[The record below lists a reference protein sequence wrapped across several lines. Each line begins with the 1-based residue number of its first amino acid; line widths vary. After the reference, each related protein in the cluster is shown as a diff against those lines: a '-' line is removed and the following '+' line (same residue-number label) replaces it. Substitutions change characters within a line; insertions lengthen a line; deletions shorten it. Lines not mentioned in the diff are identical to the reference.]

1 MPKIWRGR
9 RRFLLIQLGF
19 LGVLQA
25 ALAII
30 MSLSVSAVLSG
41 DRGLIALL
49 LATTLGLGAA
59 QWIQKVVAEDLGQHY
74 VHEVRRELVGAAL
87 VPGNTASL
95 GVTVTRASNDLTAVR
110 NWVALG
116 IVPMV
121 TGLPLIAIVLVA
133 LFIQD
138 LRTGV
143 AVTVPLLMCVSMLPV
158 VARWT
163 LLRARELRKKR
174 GRMAARIAD
183 SVMAG
188 EMLQAVGGVHREL
201 NAVSRDSDRVVIAAV
216 KRSWA
221 TGFTRALMAL
231 AASLSTVSVVI
242 SGHLDASDVAGTMML
257 LGVLAT
263 PVVELGRVVEYR
275 QNYKAAVRILIL
287 LLQRGSEFN
296 QSQKTLPGLQATEG
310 IPGVYVKGISARP
323 GERIHLN
330 GSADATR
337 KWVSSLIEGAD
348 AIVNGQ
354 RLSHLPLK
362 ERRALVGIASVHHH
376 LSRGSVGRLVGL
388 RVPDATAVEIE
399 KALDNAGLKNTH
411 KQRLKNG
418 GQPLSAAQI
427 NRLKIASATL
437 RTPPLLILEGIPP
450 ENLQNYPGVIIST
463 ELATGQDTGQA
474 AGQAAGQANPS
485 ETWRQVNI

>member
-1 MPKIWRGR
+1 M
-9 RRFLLIQLGF
+9 LIALGV

-25 ALAII
+25 LLAI
-30 MSLSVSAVLSG
+30 MVSLSVAAILEGNRALVG
-41 DRGLIALL
+41 LL
-49 LATTLGLGAA
+49 LATTLGLGVA

-143 AVTVPLLMCVSMLPV
+143 AVTVPLLMCVAVLPV

-163 LLRARELRKKR
+163 LKRARELRKKR

-188 EMLQAVGGVHREL
+188 ELLHATGAIDREL
-201 NAVSRDSDRVVIAAV
+201 NAVTRDSDRVVIAAV
-216 KRSWA
+216 RRSWA
-221 TGFTRALMAL
+221 TGFSRALMAM
-231 AASLSTVSVVI
+231 AASLGTVSIVI
-242 SGHLDASDVAGTMML
+242 SGHLEVSEVAGIMML

-263 PVVELGRVVEYR
+263 PVAELGRVVEYR
-275 QNYKAAVRILIL
+275 QNYKAATRILIP
-287 LLQRGSEFN
+287 LLQRGSEFKH
-296 QSQKTLPGLQATEG
+296 SQQKLPGLQATEG
-310 IPGVYVKGISARP
+310 IPGVYVKGISALP
-323 GERIHLN
+323 GERIYLH

-337 KWVSSLIEGAD
+337 KWVTSLSAMEEGTD
-348 AIVNGQ
+348 VIVNGQ
-354 RLSHLPLK
+354 RLSQLPLK
-362 ERRALVGIASVHHH
+362 QRRALIGIASAHHH
-376 LSRGSVGRLVGL
+376 LSRGSVSRLVGL
-388 RVPDATAVEIE
+388 RVPDATVEEIE
-399 KALDNAGLKNTH
+399 QALEQVGLNNTG

-418 GQPLSAAQI
+418 GHPWSTSQI
-427 NRLKIASATL
+427 NKLKIASATL
-437 RTPPLLILEGIPP
+437 RTPPLLVLEGITP
-450 ENLQNYPGVIIST
+450 ENLLNYPGVIIST
-463 ELATGQDTGQA
+463 VQE
-474 AGQAAGQANPS
+474 NPS

>member
-1 MPKIWRGR
+1 M
-9 RRFLLIQLGF
+9 
-19 LGVLQA
+19 LQA
-25 ALAII
+25 LLAI
-30 MSLSVSAVLSG
+30 MVSLSVAAILEGNRALVG
-41 DRGLIALL
+41 LL
-49 LATTLGLGAA
+49 LATTLGLGVA

-143 AVTVPLLMCVSMLPV
+143 AVTVPLLMCVAVLPV

-163 LLRARELRKKR
+163 LKRARELRKKR

-188 EMLQAVGGVHREL
+188 ELLHATGAIDREL
-201 NAVSRDSDRVVIAAV
+201 NAVTRDSDRVVIAAV
-216 KRSWA
+216 RRSWA
-221 TGFTRALMAL
+221 TGFSRALMAM
-231 AASLSTVSVVI
+231 AASLGTVSIVI
-242 SGHLDASDVAGTMML
+242 SGHLEVSEVAGIMML

-263 PVVELGRVVEYR
+263 PVAELGRVVEYR
-275 QNYKAAVRILIL
+275 QNYKAATRILIP
-287 LLQRGSEFN
+287 LLQRGSEFKH
-296 QSQKTLPGLQATEG
+296 SQQKLPGLQATEG
-310 IPGVYVKGISARP
+310 IPGVYVKGISALP
-323 GERIHLN
+323 GERIYLH

-337 KWVSSLIEGAD
+337 KWVTSLSAMEEGTD
-348 AIVNGQ
+348 VIVNGQ
-354 RLSHLPLK
+354 RLSQLPLK
-362 ERRALVGIASVHHH
+362 QRRALIGIASAHHH
-376 LSRGSVGRLVGL
+376 LSRGSVSRLVGL
-388 RVPDATAVEIE
+388 RVPDATVEEIE
-399 KALDNAGLKNTH
+399 QALEQVGLNNTG

-418 GQPLSAAQI
+418 GHPWSTSQI
-427 NRLKIASATL
+427 NKLKIASATL
-437 RTPPLLILEGIPP
+437 RTPPLLVLEGITP
-450 ENLQNYPGVIIST
+450 ENLLNYPGVIIST
-463 ELATGQDTGQA
+463 VQE
-474 AGQAAGQANPS
+474 NPS

>member
-1 MPKIWRGR
+1 MPRLWRAR
-9 RRFLLIQLGF
+9 RRLLLIALGV

-25 ALAII
+25 LLAI
-30 MSLSVSAVLSG
+30 MVSLSVAAILEGNRALVG
-41 DRGLIALL
+41 LL
-49 LATTLGLGAA
+49 LATTLGLGVA

-143 AVTVPLLMCVSMLPV
+143 AVTVPLLMCVAVLPV

-163 LLRARELRKKR
+163 LKRARELRKKR

-188 EMLQAVGGVHREL
+188 ELLHATGAIDREL
-201 NAVSRDSDRVVIAAV
+201 NAVTRDSDRVVIAAV
-216 KRSWA
+216 RRSWA
-221 TGFTRALMAL
+221 TGFSRALMAM
-231 AASLSTVSVVI
+231 AASLGTVSIVI
-242 SGHLDASDVAGTMML
+242 SGHLEVSEVAGIMML

-263 PVVELGRVVEYR
+263 PVAELGRVVEYR
-275 QNYKAAVRILIL
+275 QNYKAATRILIP
-287 LLQRGSEFN
+287 LLQRGSEFKH
-296 QSQKTLPGLQATEG
+296 SQQKLPGLQATEG
-310 IPGVYVKGISARP
+310 IPGVYVKGISALP
-323 GERIHLN
+323 GERIYLH

-337 KWVSSLIEGAD
+337 KWVTSLSAMEEGTD

-354 RLSHLPLK
+354 RLSQLPLK
-362 ERRALVGIASVHHH
+362 QRRALIGIASAHHH
-376 LSRGSVGRLVGL
+376 LSRGSVSRLVGL
-388 RVPDATAVEIE
+388 RVPDATVEEIE
-399 KALDNAGLKNTH
+399 QALEQVGLNNTG

-418 GQPLSAAQI
+418 GHPLSTSQI
-427 NRLKIASATL
+427 NKLKIASATL
-437 RTPPLLILEGIPP
+437 RTPPLLVLEGITP
-450 ENLQNYPGVIIST
+450 ENLLNYPGVIIST
-463 ELATGQDTGQA
+463 VQE
-474 AGQAAGQANPS
+474 NPS

>member
-1 MPKIWRGR
+1 MPSLWRAR
-9 RRFLLIQLGF
+9 RRLLLIALGV

-25 ALAII
+25 LLAI
-30 MSLSVSAVLSG
+30 MVSLSVAAILEGNRALVG
-41 DRGLIALL
+41 LL
-49 LATTLGLGAA
+49 LATTLGLGVA

-143 AVTVPLLMCVSMLPV
+143 AVTVPLLMCVAVLPV

-163 LLRARELRKKR
+163 LKRARELRKKR

-188 EMLQAVGGVHREL
+188 ELLHATGAIDREL
-201 NAVSRDSDRVVIAAV
+201 NAVTRDSDRVVIAAV
-216 KRSWA
+216 RRSWA
-221 TGFTRALMAL
+221 TGFSRALMAM
-231 AASLSTVSVVI
+231 AASLGTVSIVI
-242 SGHLDASDVAGTMML
+242 SGHLEVSEVAGIMML

-263 PVVELGRVVEYR
+263 PVAELGRVVEYR
-275 QNYKAAVRILIL
+275 QNYKAATRILIP
-287 LLQRGSEFN
+287 LLQRGSEFKH
-296 QSQKTLPGLQATEG
+296 SQQKLPGLQATEG
-310 IPGVYVKGISARP
+310 IPGVYVKGISALP
-323 GERIHLN
+323 GERIYLH

-337 KWVSSLIEGAD
+337 KWVTSLSAMEEGTD
-348 AIVNGQ
+348 VIVNGQ
-354 RLSHLPLK
+354 RLSQLPLK
-362 ERRALVGIASVHHH
+362 QRRALIGIASAHHH
-376 LSRGSVGRLVGL
+376 LSRGSVSRLVGL
-388 RVPDATAVEIE
+388 RVPDATVEEIE
-399 KALDNAGLKNTH
+399 QALEQVGLNNTG

-418 GQPLSAAQI
+418 GHPWSTSQI
-427 NRLKIASATL
+427 NKLKIASATL
-437 RTPPLLILEGIPP
+437 RTPPLLVLEGITP
-450 ENLQNYPGVIIST
+450 ENLLNYPGVIIST
-463 ELATGQDTGQA
+463 VQE
-474 AGQAAGQANPS
+474 NPS

>member
-1 MPKIWRGR
+1 MPRLWRAR
-9 RRFLLIQLGF
+9 RRLLLIALGV

-25 ALAII
+25 LLAI
-30 MSLSVSAVLSG
+30 MVSLSVAAILEGNRALVG
-41 DRGLIALL
+41 LL
-49 LATTLGLGAA
+49 LATTLGLGVA

-143 AVTVPLLMCVSMLPV
+143 AVTVPLLMCVAVLPV

-163 LLRARELRKKR
+163 LKRARELRKKR

-188 EMLQAVGGVHREL
+188 ELLHATGAIDREL
-201 NAVSRDSDRVVIAAV
+201 NAVTRDSDRVVIAAV
-216 KRSWA
+216 RRSWA
-221 TGFTRALMAL
+221 TGFSRALMAM
-231 AASLSTVSVVI
+231 AASLGTVSIVI
-242 SGHLDASDVAGTMML
+242 SGHLEVSEVAGIMML

-263 PVVELGRVVEYR
+263 PVAELGRVVEYR
-275 QNYKAAVRILIL
+275 QNYKAATRILIP
-287 LLQRGSEFN
+287 LLQRGSEFKH
-296 QSQKTLPGLQATEG
+296 SQQKLPGLQATEG
-310 IPGVYVKGISARP
+310 IPGVYVKGISALP
-323 GERIHLN
+323 GERIYLH

-337 KWVSSLIEGAD
+337 KWVTSLSAMEEGTD

-354 RLSHLPLK
+354 RLSQLPLK
-362 ERRALVGIASVHHH
+362 QRRALIGIASAHHH
-376 LSRGSVGRLVGL
+376 LSRGSVSRLVGL
-388 RVPDATAVEIE
+388 RVPDATVEEIE
-399 KALDNAGLKNTH
+399 QALEQVGLNNTG

-418 GQPLSAAQI
+418 GHPWSTSQI
-427 NRLKIASATL
+427 NKLKIASATL
-437 RTPPLLILEGIPP
+437 RTPPLLVLEGITS
-450 ENLQNYPGVIIST
+450 ENLLNYPGVIIST
-463 ELATGQDTGQA
+463 VQE
-474 AGQAAGQANPS
+474 NPS

>member
-1 MPKIWRGR
+1 MPRLWRAR
-9 RRFLLIQLGF
+9 RRLLLIALGV

-25 ALAII
+25 LLAI
-30 MSLSVSAVLSG
+30 MVSLSVAAILEGNRALVG
-41 DRGLIALL
+41 LL
-49 LATTLGLGAA
+49 LATTLGLGVA

-143 AVTVPLLMCVSMLPV
+143 AVTVPLLMCVAVLPV

-163 LLRARELRKKR
+163 LKRARELRKKR

-188 EMLQAVGGVHREL
+188 ELLHATGAIDREL
-201 NAVSRDSDRVVIAAV
+201 NAVTRDSDRVVIAAV
-216 KRSWA
+216 RRSWA
-221 TGFTRALMAL
+221 TGFSRALMAM
-231 AASLSTVSVVI
+231 AASLGTVSIVI
-242 SGHLDASDVAGTMML
+242 SGHLEVSEVAGIMML

-263 PVVELGRVVEYR
+263 PVAELGRVVEYR
-275 QNYKAAVRILIL
+275 QNYKAATRILIP
-287 LLQRGSEFN
+287 LLQRGSEFKR
-296 QSQKTLPGLQATEG
+296 SQQKLPGLQATEG
-310 IPGVYVKGISARP
+310 IPGVYVKGISALP
-323 GERIHLN
+323 GERIYLH

-337 KWVSSLIEGAD
+337 KWVTSLSAMEEGTD
-348 AIVNGQ
+348 VIVNGQ
-354 RLSHLPLK
+354 RLSQLPLK
-362 ERRALVGIASVHHH
+362 QRRALIGIASAHHH
-376 LSRGSVGRLVGL
+376 LSRGSVSRLVGL
-388 RVPDATAVEIE
+388 RVPDATVEEIE
-399 KALDNAGLKNTH
+399 QALEQVGLNNTG

-418 GQPLSAAQI
+418 GHPWSTSQI
-427 NRLKIASATL
+427 NKLKIASATL
-437 RTPPLLILEGIPP
+437 RTPPLLVLEGITP
-450 ENLQNYPGVIIST
+450 ENLLNYPGVIIST
-463 ELATGQDTGQA
+463 VQE
-474 AGQAAGQANPS
+474 NPS

>member
-1 MPKIWRGR
+1 MPRLWRAR
-9 RRFLLIQLGF
+9 RRLLLIALGV

-25 ALAII
+25 LLAI
-30 MSLSVSAVLSG
+30 MVSLSVAAILEGNRALVG
-41 DRGLIALL
+41 LL
-49 LATTLGLGAA
+49 LATTLGLGVA

-143 AVTVPLLMCVSMLPV
+143 AVTVPLLMCVAVLPV

-163 LLRARELRKKR
+163 LKRARELRKKR

-188 EMLQAVGGVHREL
+188 ELLHATGAIDREL
-201 NAVSRDSDRVVIAAV
+201 NAVTRDSDRVVIAAV
-216 KRSWA
+216 RRSWA
-221 TGFTRALMAL
+221 TGFSRALMAM
-231 AASLSTVSVVI
+231 AASLGTVSIVI
-242 SGHLDASDVAGTMML
+242 SGHLEVSEVAGIMML

-263 PVVELGRVVEYR
+263 PVAELGRVVEYR
-275 QNYKAAVRILIL
+275 QNYKAATRILIP
-287 LLQRGSEFN
+287 LLQRGSEFKR
-296 QSQKTLPGLQATEG
+296 SQQKLPGLQATEG
-310 IPGVYVKGISARP
+310 IPGVYVKGISALP
-323 GERIHLN
+323 GERIYLH

-337 KWVSSLIEGAD
+337 KWVTSLSAMEEGTD

-354 RLSHLPLK
+354 RVSQLPLK
-362 ERRALVGIASVHHH
+362 QRRALIGIASAHHH
-376 LSRGSVGRLVGL
+376 LSRGSVSRLVGL
-388 RVPDATAVEIE
+388 RVPDATVEEIE
-399 KALDNAGLKNTH
+399 QALEQVGLNNTG

-418 GQPLSAAQI
+418 GHPWSTSQI
-427 NRLKIASATL
+427 NKLKIASATL
-437 RTPPLLILEGIPP
+437 RTPPLLVLEGITP
-450 ENLQNYPGVIIST
+450 ENLLNYPGVIIST
-463 ELATGQDTGQA
+463 VQE
-474 AGQAAGQANPS
+474 NPS

>member
-1 MPKIWRGR
+1 MPRLWRAR
-9 RRFLLIQLGF
+9 RRLLLIALGV

-25 ALAII
+25 LLAI
-30 MSLSVSAVLSG
+30 MVSLSVAAILEGNRALVG
-41 DRGLIALL
+41 LL
-49 LATTLGLGAA
+49 LATTLGLGVA

-143 AVTVPLLMCVSMLPV
+143 AVTVPLLMCVAVLPV

-163 LLRARELRKKR
+163 LKRARELRKKR

-188 EMLQAVGGVHREL
+188 ELLHATGAIDREL
-201 NAVSRDSDRVVIAAV
+201 NAVTRDSDRVVIAAV
-216 KRSWA
+216 RRSWA
-221 TGFTRALMAL
+221 TGFSRALMAM
-231 AASLSTVSVVI
+231 AASLGTVSIVI
-242 SGHLDASDVAGTMML
+242 SGHLEVSEVAGIMML

-263 PVVELGRVVEYR
+263 PVAELGRVVEYR
-275 QNYKAAVRILIL
+275 QNYKAATRILIP
-287 LLQRGSEFN
+287 LLQRGSEFKR
-296 QSQKTLPGLQATEG
+296 SQQKLPGLQATEG
-310 IPGVYVKGISARP
+310 IPGVYVKGISALP
-323 GERIHLN
+323 GERIYLH

-337 KWVSSLIEGAD
+337 KWVTSLSAMEEGTD

-354 RLSHLPLK
+354 RLSQLPLK
-362 ERRALVGIASVHHH
+362 QRRALIGIASAHHH
-376 LSRGSVGRLVGL
+376 LSRGSVSRLVGL
-388 RVPDATAVEIE
+388 RVPDATVEEIE
-399 KALDNAGLKNTH
+399 QALEQVGLNNTG

-418 GQPLSAAQI
+418 GHPWSTSQI
-427 NRLKIASATL
+427 NKLKIASATL
-437 RTPPLLILEGIPP
+437 RTPPLLVLEGITS
-450 ENLQNYPGVIIST
+450 ENLLNYPGVIIST
-463 ELATGQDTGQA
+463 VQE
-474 AGQAAGQANPS
+474 NPS

>member
-1 MPKIWRGR
+1 MPRLWRAR
-9 RRFLLIQLGF
+9 RRLLLIALGV

-25 ALAII
+25 LLAI
-30 MSLSVSAVLSG
+30 MVSLSVAAILEGNRALVG
-41 DRGLIALL
+41 LL
-49 LATTLGLGAA
+49 LATTLGLGVA

-143 AVTVPLLMCVSMLPV
+143 AVTVPLLMCVAVLPV

-163 LLRARELRKKR
+163 LKRARELRKKR

-188 EMLQAVGGVHREL
+188 ELLHATGAIDREL
-201 NAVSRDSDRVVIAAV
+201 NAVTRDSDRVVIAAV
-216 KRSWA
+216 RRSWA
-221 TGFTRALMAL
+221 TGFSRALMAM
-231 AASLSTVSVVI
+231 AASLGTVSIVI
-242 SGHLDASDVAGTMML
+242 SGHLEVSEVAGIMML

-263 PVVELGRVVEYR
+263 PVAELGRVVEYR
-275 QNYKAAVRILIL
+275 QNYKAATRILIP
-287 LLQRGSEFN
+287 LLQRGSEFKH
-296 QSQKTLPGLQATEG
+296 SQQKLPGLQATEG
-310 IPGVYVKGISARP
+310 IPGVYVKGISALP
-323 GERIHLN
+323 GERIYLH

-337 KWVSSLIEGAD
+337 KWVTSLSAMEEGTD

-354 RLSHLPLK
+354 RLSQLPLK
-362 ERRALVGIASVHHH
+362 QRRALIGIASAHHH
-376 LSRGSVGRLVGL
+376 LSRGSVSRLVGL
-388 RVPDATAVEIE
+388 RVPDATVEEIE
-399 KALDNAGLKNTH
+399 QALEQVGLNNTG

-418 GQPLSAAQI
+418 GHPWSTSQI
-427 NRLKIASATL
+427 NKLKIASATL
-437 RTPPLLILEGIPP
+437 RTPPLLVLEGITP
-450 ENLQNYPGVIIST
+450 ENLLNYPGVIIST
-463 ELATGQDTGQA
+463 VQE
-474 AGQAAGQANPS
+474 NPS

>member
-1 MPKIWRGR
+1 MPRLWRAR
-9 RRFLLIQLGF
+9 RRLLLIALGV

-25 ALAII
+25 LLAI
-30 MSLSVSAVLSG
+30 MVSLSVAAILEGNRALVG
-41 DRGLIALL
+41 LL
-49 LATTLGLGAA
+49 LANTLGLGVA

-143 AVTVPLLMCVSMLPV
+143 AVTVPLLMCVAVLPV

-163 LLRARELRKKR
+163 LKRARELRKKR

-188 EMLQAVGGVHREL
+188 ELLHATGAIDREL
-201 NAVSRDSDRVVIAAV
+201 NAVTRDSDRVVIAAV
-216 KRSWA
+216 RRSWA
-221 TGFTRALMAL
+221 TGFSRALMAM
-231 AASLSTVSVVI
+231 AASLGTVSIVI
-242 SGHLDASDVAGTMML
+242 SGHLEVSEVAGIMML

-263 PVVELGRVVEYR
+263 PVAELGRVVEYR
-275 QNYKAAVRILIL
+275 QNYKAATRILIP
-287 LLQRGSEFN
+287 LLQRGSEFKH
-296 QSQKTLPGLQATEG
+296 SQQKLPGLQATEG
-310 IPGVYVKGISARP
+310 IPGVYVKGISALP
-323 GERIHLN
+323 GERIYLH

-337 KWVSSLIEGAD
+337 KWVTSLSAMEEGTD

-354 RLSHLPLK
+354 RLSQLPLK
-362 ERRALVGIASVHHH
+362 QRRALIGIASAHHH
-376 LSRGSVGRLVGL
+376 LSRGSVSRLVGL
-388 RVPDATAVEIE
+388 RVPDATVEEIE
-399 KALDNAGLKNTH
+399 QALEQVGLNNTG

-418 GQPLSAAQI
+418 GHPWSTSQI
-427 NRLKIASATL
+427 NKLKIASATL
-437 RTPPLLILEGIPP
+437 RTPPLLVLEGITP
-450 ENLQNYPGVIIST
+450 ENLLNYPGVIIST
-463 ELATGQDTGQA
+463 VQE
-474 AGQAAGQANPS
+474 NPS

>member
-1 MPKIWRGR
+1 MPRLWRAR
-9 RRFLLIQLGF
+9 RRLLLIALGV

-25 ALAII
+25 LLAI
-30 MSLSVSAVLSG
+30 MVSLSVAAILEGNRALVG
-41 DRGLIALL
+41 LL
-49 LATTLGLGAA
+49 LATTLGLGVA

-138 LRTGV
+138 LRTGIAV
-143 AVTVPLLMCVSMLPV
+143 AVPLLMCVAVLPV

-163 LLRARELRKKR
+163 LKRARELRKKR

-188 EMLQAVGGVHREL
+188 ELLHATGAIDREL
-201 NAVSRDSDRVVIAAV
+201 NAVTRDSDRVVIAAV
-216 KRSWA
+216 RRSWA
-221 TGFTRALMAL
+221 TGFSRALMAM
-231 AASLSTVSVVI
+231 AASLGTVSIVI
-242 SGHLDASDVAGTMML
+242 SGHLEVSEVAGIMML

-263 PVVELGRVVEYR
+263 PVAELGRVVEYR
-275 QNYKAAVRILIL
+275 QNYKAATRILIP
-287 LLQRGSEFN
+287 LLQRGSEFKH
-296 QSQKTLPGLQATEG
+296 SQQKLPGLQATEG
-310 IPGVYVKGISARP
+310 IPGVYVKGISALP
-323 GERIHLN
+323 GERIYLH

-337 KWVSSLIEGAD
+337 KWVTSLSAMEEGTD

-354 RLSHLPLK
+354 RLSQLPLK
-362 ERRALVGIASVHHH
+362 QRRALIGIASAHHH
-376 LSRGSVGRLVGL
+376 LSRGSVSRLIGL
-388 RVPDATAVEIE
+388 RVPDATVEEIE
-399 KALDNAGLKNTH
+399 QALEQVGLNNTG

-418 GQPLSAAQI
+418 GHPWSTSQI
-427 NRLKIASATL
+427 NKLKIASATL
-437 RTPPLLILEGIPP
+437 RTPPLLVLEGITP
-450 ENLQNYPGVIIST
+450 ENLLNYPGVIIST
-463 ELATGQDTGQA
+463 VQE
-474 AGQAAGQANPS
+474 NPS

>member
-1 MPKIWRGR
+1 MPRLWRAR
-9 RRFLLIQLGF
+9 RRLLLIALGV

-25 ALAII
+25 LLAII

-163 LLRARELRKKR
+163 LKRARELRKKR

-188 EMLQAVGGVHREL
+188 ELLHATGAIDREL
-201 NAVSRDSDRVVIAAV
+201 NAVTRDSDRVVIAAV
-216 KRSWA
+216 RRSWA
-221 TGFTRALMAL
+221 TGFSRALMAM
-231 AASLSTVSVVI
+231 AASLGTVSIVI
-242 SGHLDASDVAGTMML
+242 SGHLEVSEVAGIMML

-263 PVVELGRVVEYR
+263 PVAELGRVVEYR
-275 QNYKAAVRILIL
+275 QNYKAATRILIP
-287 LLQRGSEFN
+287 LLQRGSEFKR
-296 QSQKTLPGLQATEG
+296 SQQKLPGLQATEG
-310 IPGVYVKGISARP
+310 IPGVYVKGISALP
-323 GERIHLN
+323 GERIYLH

-337 KWVSSLIEGAD
+337 KWVTSLSAMEEGTD

-354 RLSHLPLK
+354 RLSQLPLK
-362 ERRALVGIASVHHH
+362 QRRALIGIASAHHH
-376 LSRGSVGRLVGL
+376 LSRGSVSRLVGL
-388 RVPDATAVEIE
+388 RVPDATVEEIE
-399 KALDNAGLKNTH
+399 QALEQVGLNNTG

-418 GQPLSAAQI
+418 GHPWSTSQI
-427 NRLKIASATL
+427 NKLKIASATL
-437 RTPPLLILEGIPP
+437 RTPPLLVLEGITP
-450 ENLQNYPGVIIST
+450 ENLLNYPGVIIST
-463 ELATGQDTGQA
+463 VQE
-474 AGQAAGQANPS
+474 NPS

>member
-1 MPKIWRGR
+1 M
-9 RRFLLIQLGF
+9 
-19 LGVLQA
+19 LQA
-25 ALAII
+25 LLAI
-30 MSLSVSAVLSG
+30 MVSLSVAAILEGNRALVG
-41 DRGLIALL
+41 LL
-49 LATTLGLGAA
+49 LATTLGLGVA
-59 QWIQKVVAEDLGQHY
+59 QWIQKVVAKDLGQHY

-138 LRTGV
+138 LRTGIAV
-143 AVTVPLLMCVSMLPV
+143 AVPLLMCVAVLPV

-163 LLRARELRKKR
+163 LKRARELRKKR

-188 EMLQAVGGVHREL
+188 ELLHATGAIDREL
-201 NAVSRDSDRVVIAAV
+201 NAVTRDSDRVVIAAV
-216 KRSWA
+216 RRSWA
-221 TGFTRALMAL
+221 TGFSRALMAM
-231 AASLSTVSVVI
+231 AASLGTVSIVI
-242 SGHLDASDVAGTMML
+242 SGHLEVSEVAGIMML

-263 PVVELGRVVEYR
+263 PVAELGRVVEYR
-275 QNYKAAVRILIL
+275 QNYKAATRILIP
-287 LLQRGSEFN
+287 LLQRGSEFKH
-296 QSQKTLPGLQATEG
+296 SQQKLPGLQATEG
-310 IPGVYVKGISARP
+310 IPGVYVKGISALP
-323 GERIHLN
+323 GERIYLH

-337 KWVSSLIEGAD
+337 KWVTSLSAMEEGTD

-354 RLSHLPLK
+354 RLSQLPLK
-362 ERRALVGIASVHHH
+362 QRRALIGIASAHHH
-376 LSRGSVGRLVGL
+376 LSRGSVSRLVGL
-388 RVPDATAVEIE
+388 RVPDATVEEIE
-399 KALDNAGLKNTH
+399 QALEQVGLNNTG

-418 GQPLSAAQI
+418 GHPWSTSQI
-427 NRLKIASATL
+427 NKLKIASATL
-437 RTPPLLILEGIPP
+437 RTPPLLVLEGITP
-450 ENLQNYPGVIIST
+450 ENLLNYPGVIIST
-463 ELATGQDTGQA
+463 VQE
-474 AGQAAGQANPS
+474 NPS

>member
-1 MPKIWRGR
+1 MPRLWRAR
-9 RRFLLIQLGF
+9 RRLLLIALGV

-25 ALAII
+25 LLAI
-30 MSLSVSAVLSG
+30 MVSLSVAAILEGNRALVG
-41 DRGLIALL
+41 LL
-49 LATTLGLGAA
+49 LATTLGLGVA

-143 AVTVPLLMCVSMLPV
+143 AVTVPLLMCVAVLPV

-163 LLRARELRKKR
+163 LKRARELRKKR

-188 EMLQAVGGVHREL
+188 ELLHATGAIDREL
-201 NAVSRDSDRVVIAAV
+201 NAVTRDSDRVVIAAV
-216 KRSWA
+216 RRSWA
-221 TGFTRALMAL
+221 TGFSRALMAM
-231 AASLSTVSVVI
+231 AASLGTVSIVI
-242 SGHLDASDVAGTMML
+242 SGHLEVSEVAGIMML

-263 PVVELGRVVEYR
+263 PVAELGRVVEYR
-275 QNYKAAVRILIL
+275 QNYKAATRILIP
-287 LLQRGSEFN
+287 LLQRGSEFKH
-296 QSQKTLPGLQATEG
+296 SQQKLPGLQATEG
-310 IPGVYVKGISARP
+310 IPGVYVKGISALP
-323 GERIHLN
+323 GERIYLH

-337 KWVSSLIEGAD
+337 KWVTSLSAMEEGTD
-348 AIVNGQ
+348 VIVNGQ
-354 RLSHLPLK
+354 RLSQLPLK
-362 ERRALVGIASVHHH
+362 QRRALIGIASAHHH
-376 LSRGSVGRLVGL
+376 LSRGSVSRLVGL
-388 RVPDATAVEIE
+388 RVPDATVEEIE
-399 KALDNAGLKNTH
+399 QALEQVGLNNTG

-418 GQPLSAAQI
+418 GHPWSTSQI
-427 NRLKIASATL
+427 NKLKIASATL
-437 RTPPLLILEGIPP
+437 RTPPLLVLEGITP
-450 ENLQNYPGVIIST
+450 ENLLNYPGVIIST
-463 ELATGQDTGQA
+463 VQE
-474 AGQAAGQANPS
+474 NPS

>member
-1 MPKIWRGR
+1 M
-9 RRFLLIQLGF
+9 
-19 LGVLQA
+19 LQA
-25 ALAII
+25 LLAI
-30 MSLSVSAVLSG
+30 MVSLSVAAILEGNRALVG
-41 DRGLIALL
+41 LL
-49 LATTLGLGAA
+49 LATTLGLGVA

-138 LRTGV
+138 LRTGIAV
-143 AVTVPLLMCVSMLPV
+143 AVPLLMCVAVLPV

-163 LLRARELRKKR
+163 LKRARELRKKR

-188 EMLQAVGGVHREL
+188 ELLHATGAIDREL
-201 NAVSRDSDRVVIAAV
+201 NAVTRDSDRVVIAAV
-216 KRSWA
+216 RRSWA
-221 TGFTRALMAL
+221 TGFSRALMAM
-231 AASLSTVSVVI
+231 AASLGTVSIVI
-242 SGHLDASDVAGTMML
+242 SGHLEVSEVAGIMML

-263 PVVELGRVVEYR
+263 PVAELGRVVEYR
-275 QNYKAAVRILIL
+275 QNYKAATRILIP
-287 LLQRGSEFN
+287 LLQRGSEFKH
-296 QSQKTLPGLQATEG
+296 SQQKLPGLQATEG
-310 IPGVYVKGISARP
+310 IPGVYVKGISALP
-323 GERIHLN
+323 GERIYLH

-337 KWVSSLIEGAD
+337 KWVTSLSAMEEGTD

-354 RLSHLPLK
+354 RLSQLPLK
-362 ERRALVGIASVHHH
+362 QRRALIGIASAHHH
-376 LSRGSVGRLVGL
+376 LSRGSVSRLVGL
-388 RVPDATAVEIE
+388 RVPDATVEEIE
-399 KALDNAGLKNTH
+399 QALEQVGLNNTG

-418 GQPLSAAQI
+418 GHPWSTSQI
-427 NRLKIASATL
+427 NKLKIASATL
-437 RTPPLLILEGIPP
+437 RTPPLLVLEGITP
-450 ENLQNYPGVIIST
+450 ENLLNYPGVIIST
-463 ELATGQDTGQA
+463 VQE
-474 AGQAAGQANPS
+474 NPS

>member
-1 MPKIWRGR
+1 MPRLWRAR
-9 RRFLLIQLGF
+9 RRLLLIALGV

-25 ALAII
+25 LLAI
-30 MSLSVSAVLSG
+30 MVSLSVAAILEGNRALVG
-41 DRGLIALL
+41 LL
-49 LATTLGLGAA
+49 LATTLGLGVA

-116 IVPMV
+116 IVSMV

-143 AVTVPLLMCVSMLPV
+143 AVTVPLLMCVAVLPV

-163 LLRARELRKKR
+163 LKRARELRKKR

-188 EMLQAVGGVHREL
+188 ELLHATGAIDREL
-201 NAVSRDSDRVVIAAV
+201 NAVTRDSDRVVIAAV
-216 KRSWA
+216 RRSWA
-221 TGFTRALMAL
+221 TGFSRALMAM
-231 AASLSTVSVVI
+231 AASLGTVSIVI
-242 SGHLDASDVAGTMML
+242 SGHLEVSEVAGIMML

-263 PVVELGRVVEYR
+263 PVAELGRVVEYR
-275 QNYKAAVRILIL
+275 QNYKAATRILIP
-287 LLQRGSEFN
+287 LLQRGSEFKR
-296 QSQKTLPGLQATEG
+296 SQQKLPGLQATEG
-310 IPGVYVKGISARP
+310 IPGVYVKGISALP
-323 GERIHLN
+323 GERIYLH

-337 KWVSSLIEGAD
+337 KWVTSLSAMEEGTD

-354 RLSHLPLK
+354 RLSQLPLK
-362 ERRALVGIASVHHH
+362 QRRALIGIASAHHH
-376 LSRGSVGRLVGL
+376 LSRGSVSRLVGL
-388 RVPDATAVEIE
+388 RVPDATVEEIE
-399 KALDNAGLKNTH
+399 QALEQVGLNNTG

-418 GQPLSAAQI
+418 GHPWSTSQI
-427 NRLKIASATL
+427 NKLKIASATL
-437 RTPPLLILEGIPP
+437 RTPPLLVLEGITP
-450 ENLQNYPGVIIST
+450 ENLLNYPGVIIST
-463 ELATGQDTGQA
+463 VQE
-474 AGQAAGQANPS
+474 NPS

>member
-1 MPKIWRGR
+1 MPRLWRAR
-9 RRFLLIQLGF
+9 RRLLLIALGV

-25 ALAII
+25 LLAI
-30 MSLSVSAVLSG
+30 MVSLSVAAILEGNRALVG
-41 DRGLIALL
+41 LL
-49 LATTLGLGAA
+49 LATTLGLGVA

-110 NWVALG
+110 NWVVLG

-143 AVTVPLLMCVSMLPV
+143 AVTVPLLMCVAVLPV

-163 LLRARELRKKR
+163 LKRARELRKKR

-188 EMLQAVGGVHREL
+188 ELLHATGAIDREL
-201 NAVSRDSDRVVIAAV
+201 NAVTRDSDRVVIAAV
-216 KRSWA
+216 RRSWA
-221 TGFTRALMAL
+221 TGFSRALMAM
-231 AASLSTVSVVI
+231 AASLGTVSIVI
-242 SGHLDASDVAGTMML
+242 SGHLEVSEVAGIMML

-263 PVVELGRVVEYR
+263 PVAELGRVVEYR
-275 QNYKAAVRILIL
+275 QNYKAATRILIP
-287 LLQRGSEFN
+287 LLQRGSEFKR
-296 QSQKTLPGLQATEG
+296 SQQKLPGLQATEG
-310 IPGVYVKGISARP
+310 IPGVYVKGISALP
-323 GERIHLN
+323 GERIYLH

-337 KWVSSLIEGAD
+337 KWVTSLSAMEEGTD

-354 RLSHLPLK
+354 RVSQLPLK
-362 ERRALVGIASVHHH
+362 QRRALIGIASAHHH
-376 LSRGSVGRLVGL
+376 LSRGSVSRLVGL
-388 RVPDATAVEIE
+388 RVPDATVEEIE
-399 KALDNAGLKNTH
+399 QALEQVGLNNTG

-418 GQPLSAAQI
+418 GHPWSTSQI
-427 NRLKIASATL
+427 NKLKIASATL
-437 RTPPLLILEGIPP
+437 RTPPLLVLEGITP
-450 ENLQNYPGVIIST
+450 ENLLNYPGVIIST
-463 ELATGQDTGQA
+463 VQE
-474 AGQAAGQANPS
+474 NPS

>member
-1 MPKIWRGR
+1 MPRLWRAR
-9 RRFLLIQLGF
+9 RRLLLIALGV

-25 ALAII
+25 LLAI
-30 MSLSVSAVLSG
+30 MVSLSVAAILEGNRALVG
-41 DRGLIALL
+41 LL
-49 LATTLGLGAA
+49 LATTLGLGVA

-143 AVTVPLLMCVSMLPV
+143 AVTVPLLMCVAVLPV

-163 LLRARELRKKR
+163 LKRARELRKKR

-188 EMLQAVGGVHREL
+188 ELLHATGAIDREL
-201 NAVSRDSDRVVIAAV
+201 NAVTRDSARVVIAAV
-216 KRSWA
+216 RRSWA
-221 TGFTRALMAL
+221 TGFSRALMAM
-231 AASLSTVSVVI
+231 AASLGTVSIVI
-242 SGHLDASDVAGTMML
+242 SGHLEVSEVAGIMML

-263 PVVELGRVVEYR
+263 PVAELGRVVEYR
-275 QNYKAAVRILIL
+275 QNYKAATRILIP
-287 LLQRGSEFN
+287 LLQRGSEFKH
-296 QSQKTLPGLQATEG
+296 SQQKLPGLQATEG
-310 IPGVYVKGISARP
+310 IPGVYVKGISALP
-323 GERIHLN
+323 GERIYLH

-337 KWVSSLIEGAD
+337 KWVTSLSAMEEGTD

-354 RLSHLPLK
+354 RLSQLPLK
-362 ERRALVGIASVHHH
+362 QRRALIGIASAHHH
-376 LSRGSVGRLVGL
+376 LSRGSVSRLVGL
-388 RVPDATAVEIE
+388 RVPDATVEEIE
-399 KALDNAGLKNTH
+399 QALEQVGLNNTG

-418 GQPLSAAQI
+418 GHPWSTSQI
-427 NRLKIASATL
+427 NKLKIASATL
-437 RTPPLLILEGIPP
+437 RTPPLLVLEGITP
-450 ENLQNYPGVIIST
+450 ENLLNYPGVIIST
-463 ELATGQDTGQA
+463 VQE
-474 AGQAAGQANPS
+474 NPS

>member
-1 MPKIWRGR
+1 MPRLWRAR
-9 RRFLLIQLGF
+9 RRLLLIALGV

-25 ALAII
+25 LLAI
-30 MSLSVSAVLSG
+30 MVSLSVAAILEGNRALVG
-41 DRGLIALL
+41 LL
-49 LATTLGLGAA
+49 LATTLGLGVA

-143 AVTVPLLMCVSMLPV
+143 AVTVPLLMCVAVLPV

-163 LLRARELRKKR
+163 LKRARELRKKR

-188 EMLQAVGGVHREL
+188 ELLHATGAIDREL
-201 NAVSRDSDRVVIAAV
+201 NAVTRDSDRVVIAAV
-216 KRSWA
+216 RRSWA
-221 TGFTRALMAL
+221 TGFSRALMAM
-231 AASLSTVSVVI
+231 AASLGTVSIVI
-242 SGHLDASDVAGTMML
+242 SGHLEVSEVAGIMML

-263 PVVELGRVVEYR
+263 PVAELGRVVEYR
-275 QNYKAAVRILIL
+275 QNYKAATRILIP
-287 LLQRGSEFN
+287 LLQRGSEFKH
-296 QSQKTLPGLQATEG
+296 SQQKLPGLQATEG
-310 IPGVYVKGISARP
+310 IPGVYVKGISALP
-323 GERIHLN
+323 GERIYLH

-337 KWVSSLIEGAD
+337 KWVTSLSAMEEGTD

-354 RLSHLPLK
+354 RLSQLPLK
-362 ERRALVGIASVHHH
+362 QRRALIGIASAHHH
-376 LSRGSVGRLVGL
+376 LSRGSVSRLVGL
-388 RVPDATAVEIE
+388 RVPDATVEEIE
-399 KALDNAGLKNTH
+399 QALEQVGLNNTG

-418 GQPLSAAQI
+418 GHPWSTSQI
-427 NRLKIASATL
+427 NKLRIASATL
-437 RTPPLLILEGIPP
+437 RTPPLLVLEGITP
-450 ENLQNYPGVIIST
+450 ENLLNYPGVIIST
-463 ELATGQDTGQA
+463 VQE
-474 AGQAAGQANPS
+474 NPS

>member
-1 MPKIWRGR
+1 MPRLWRAR
-9 RRFLLIQLGF
+9 RRLLLIALGV

-25 ALAII
+25 LLAI
-30 MSLSVSAVLSG
+30 MVSLSVAAILEGNRALVG
-41 DRGLIALL
+41 LL
-49 LATTLGLGAA
+49 LATTLGLGVA

-138 LRTGV
+138 LRTGIAV
-143 AVTVPLLMCVSMLPV
+143 AVPLLMCVAVLPV

-163 LLRARELRKKR
+163 LKRARELRKKR

-188 EMLQAVGGVHREL
+188 ELLHATGAIDREL
-201 NAVSRDSDRVVIAAV
+201 NAVTRDSDRVVIAAV
-216 KRSWA
+216 RRSWA
-221 TGFTRALMAL
+221 TGFSRALMAM
-231 AASLSTVSVVI
+231 AASLGTVSIVI
-242 SGHLDASDVAGTMML
+242 SGHLEVSEVAGIMML

-263 PVVELGRVVEYR
+263 PVAELGRVVEYR
-275 QNYKAAVRILIL
+275 QNYKAATRILIP
-287 LLQRGSEFN
+287 LLQRGSEFKH
-296 QSQKTLPGLQATEG
+296 SQQKLPGLQATEG
-310 IPGVYVKGISARP
+310 IPGVYVKGISALP
-323 GERIHLN
+323 GERIYLH

-337 KWVSSLIEGAD
+337 KWVTSLSAMEEGTD

-354 RLSHLPLK
+354 RLSQLPLK
-362 ERRALVGIASVHHH
+362 QRRALIGIASAHHH
-376 LSRGSVGRLVGL
+376 LSRGSVSRLVGL
-388 RVPDATAVEIE
+388 RVPDATVEEIE
-399 KALDNAGLKNTH
+399 QALEQVGLNNTG

-418 GQPLSAAQI
+418 GHPWSTSQI
-427 NRLKIASATL
+427 NKLKIASATL
-437 RTPPLLILEGIPP
+437 RTPPLLVLEGITP
-450 ENLQNYPGVIIST
+450 ENLLNYPGVIIST
-463 ELATGQDTGQA
+463 VQE
-474 AGQAAGQANPS
+474 NPS

>member
-1 MPKIWRGR
+1 MPRLWRAR
-9 RRFLLIQLGF
+9 RRLLLIALGV

-25 ALAII
+25 LLAI
-30 MSLSVSAVLSG
+30 MVSLSVAAILEGNRALVG
-41 DRGLIALL
+41 LL
-49 LATTLGLGAA
+49 LATTLGLGVA

-163 LLRARELRKKR
+163 LKRARELRKKR

-188 EMLQAVGGVHREL
+188 ELLHATGAIDREL
-201 NAVSRDSDRVVIAAV
+201 NAVTRDSDRVVIAAV
-216 KRSWA
+216 RRSWA
-221 TGFTRALMAL
+221 TGFSRALMAM
-231 AASLSTVSVVI
+231 AASLGTVSIVI
-242 SGHLDASDVAGTMML
+242 SGHLEVSEVAGIMML

-263 PVVELGRVVEYR
+263 PVAELGRVVEYR
-275 QNYKAAVRILIL
+275 QNYKAATRILIP
-287 LLQRGSEFN
+287 LLQRGSEFKH
-296 QSQKTLPGLQATEG
+296 SQQKLPGLQATEG
-310 IPGVYVKGISARP
+310 IPGVYVKGISALP
-323 GERIHLN
+323 GERIYLH

-337 KWVSSLIEGAD
+337 KWVSSLIDGAD

-362 ERRALVGIASVHHH
+362 ERRVLVGIASAHHH

-437 RTPPLLILEGIPP
+437 RAPPLLILEGITP
-450 ENLQNYPGVIIST
+450 ENLLNYPGVIIST
-463 ELATGQDTGQA
+463 VQES
-474 AGQAAGQANPS
+474 PS

>member
-1 MPKIWRGR
+1 MPRLWRAR
-9 RRFLLIQLGF
+9 RRLLLIALGV

-25 ALAII
+25 LLAI
-30 MSLSVSAVLSG
+30 MVSLSVAAILEGNRALVG
-41 DRGLIALL
+41 LL
-49 LATTLGLGAA
+49 LATTLGLGVA
-59 QWIQKVVAEDLGQHY
+59 QWIQKVVAKDLGQHY

-138 LRTGV
+138 LRTGIAV
-143 AVTVPLLMCVSMLPV
+143 AVPLLMCVAVLPV

-163 LLRARELRKKR
+163 LKRARELRKKR

-188 EMLQAVGGVHREL
+188 ELLHATGAIDREL
-201 NAVSRDSDRVVIAAV
+201 NAVTRDSDRVVIAAV
-216 KRSWA
+216 RRSWA
-221 TGFTRALMAL
+221 TGFSRALMAM
-231 AASLSTVSVVI
+231 AASLGTVSIVI
-242 SGHLDASDVAGTMML
+242 SGHLEVSEVAGIMML

-263 PVVELGRVVEYR
+263 PVAELGRVVEYR
-275 QNYKAAVRILIL
+275 QNYKAATRILIP
-287 LLQRGSEFN
+287 LLQRGSEFKH
-296 QSQKTLPGLQATEG
+296 SQQKLPGLQATEG
-310 IPGVYVKGISARP
+310 IPGVYVKGISALP
-323 GERIHLN
+323 GERIYLH

-337 KWVSSLIEGAD
+337 KWVTSLSAMEEGTD

-354 RLSHLPLK
+354 RLSQLPLK
-362 ERRALVGIASVHHH
+362 QRRALIGIASAHHH
-376 LSRGSVGRLVGL
+376 LSRGSVSRLVGL
-388 RVPDATAVEIE
+388 RVPDATVEEIE
-399 KALDNAGLKNTH
+399 QALEQVGLNNTG

-418 GQPLSAAQI
+418 GHPWSTSQI
-427 NRLKIASATL
+427 NKLKIASATL
-437 RTPPLLILEGIPP
+437 RTPPLLVLEGITP
-450 ENLQNYPGVIIST
+450 ENLLNYPGVIIST
-463 ELATGQDTGQA
+463 VQE
-474 AGQAAGQANPS
+474 NPS

>member
-1 MPKIWRGR
+1 M
-9 RRFLLIQLGF
+9 
-19 LGVLQA
+19 LQA
-25 ALAII
+25 LLAI
-30 MSLSVSAVLSG
+30 MVSLSVAAILEGNRALVG
-41 DRGLIALL
+41 LL
-49 LATTLGLGAA
+49 LATTLGLGVA

-138 LRTGV
+138 LRTGIAV
-143 AVTVPLLMCVSMLPV
+143 AVPLLMCVAVLPV

-163 LLRARELRKKR
+163 LKRARELRKKR

-188 EMLQAVGGVHREL
+188 ELLHATGAIDREL
-201 NAVSRDSDRVVIAAV
+201 NAVTRDSDRVVIAAV
-216 KRSWA
+216 RRSWA
-221 TGFTRALMAL
+221 TGFSRALMAM
-231 AASLSTVSVVI
+231 AASLGTVSIVI
-242 SGHLDASDVAGTMML
+242 SGHLEVSEVAGIMML

-263 PVVELGRVVEYR
+263 PVAELGRVVEYR
-275 QNYKAAVRILIL
+275 QNYKAATRILIP
-287 LLQRGSEFN
+287 LLQRGSEFKH
-296 QSQKTLPGLQATEG
+296 SQQKLPGLQATEG
-310 IPGVYVKGISARP
+310 IPGVYVKGISALP
-323 GERIHLN
+323 GERIYLH

-337 KWVSSLIEGAD
+337 KWVTSLSAMEEGTD

-354 RLSHLPLK
+354 RLSQLPLK
-362 ERRALVGIASVHHH
+362 QRRALIGIASAHHH
-376 LSRGSVGRLVGL
+376 LSRGSVSRLIGL
-388 RVPDATAVEIE
+388 RVPDATVEEIE
-399 KALDNAGLKNTH
+399 QALEQVGLNNTG

-418 GQPLSAAQI
+418 GHPWSTSQI
-427 NRLKIASATL
+427 NKLKIASATL
-437 RTPPLLILEGIPP
+437 RTPPLLVLEGITP
-450 ENLQNYPGVIIST
+450 ENLLNYPGVIIST
-463 ELATGQDTGQA
+463 VQE
-474 AGQAAGQANPS
+474 NPS

>member
-1 MPKIWRGR
+1 M
-9 RRFLLIQLGF
+9 LIALGV

-25 ALAII
+25 LLAI
-30 MSLSVSAVLSG
+30 MVSLSVAAILEGNRALVG
-41 DRGLIALL
+41 LL
-49 LATTLGLGAA
+49 LATTLGLGVA

-138 LRTGV
+138 LRTGIAV
-143 AVTVPLLMCVSMLPV
+143 AVPLLMCVAVLPV

-163 LLRARELRKKR
+163 LKRARELRKKR

-188 EMLQAVGGVHREL
+188 ELLHATGAIDREL
-201 NAVSRDSDRVVIAAV
+201 NAVTRDSDRVVIAAV
-216 KRSWA
+216 RRSWA
-221 TGFTRALMAL
+221 TGFSRALMAM
-231 AASLSTVSVVI
+231 AASLGTVSIVI
-242 SGHLDASDVAGTMML
+242 SGHLEVSEVAGIMML

-263 PVVELGRVVEYR
+263 PVAELGRVVEYR
-275 QNYKAAVRILIL
+275 QNYKAATRILIP
-287 LLQRGSEFN
+287 LLQRGSEFKH
-296 QSQKTLPGLQATEG
+296 SQQKLPGLQATEG
-310 IPGVYVKGISARP
+310 IPGVYVKGISALP
-323 GERIHLN
+323 GERIYLH

-337 KWVSSLIEGAD
+337 KWVTSLSAMEEGTD

-354 RLSHLPLK
+354 RLSQLPLK
-362 ERRALVGIASVHHH
+362 QRRALIGIASAHHH
-376 LSRGSVGRLVGL
+376 LSRGSVSRLVGL
-388 RVPDATAVEIE
+388 RVPDATVEEIE
-399 KALDNAGLKNTH
+399 QALEQVGLNNTG

-418 GQPLSAAQI
+418 GHPWSTSQI
-427 NRLKIASATL
+427 NKLKIASATL
-437 RTPPLLILEGIPP
+437 RTPPLLVLEGITP
-450 ENLQNYPGVIIST
+450 ENLLNYPGVIIST
-463 ELATGQDTGQA
+463 VQE
-474 AGQAAGQANPS
+474 NPS

>member
-1 MPKIWRGR
+1 MPSLWRAR
-9 RRFLLIQLGF
+9 RRLLLIALGV

-25 ALAII
+25 LLAI
-30 MSLSVSAVLSG
+30 MVSLSVAAILEGNRALVG
-41 DRGLIALL
+41 LL
-49 LATTLGLGAA
+49 LATTLGLGVA

-143 AVTVPLLMCVSMLPV
+143 AVTVPLLMCVAVLPV

-163 LLRARELRKKR
+163 LKRARELRKKR

-188 EMLQAVGGVHREL
+188 ELLHATGAIDREL
-201 NAVSRDSDRVVIAAV
+201 NAVTRDSDRVVIAAV
-216 KRSWA
+216 RRSWA
-221 TGFTRALMAL
+221 TGFSRALMAM
-231 AASLSTVSVVI
+231 AASLGTVSIVI
-242 SGHLDASDVAGTMML
+242 SGHLEVSEVAGIMML

-263 PVVELGRVVEYR
+263 PVAELGRVVEYR
-275 QNYKAAVRILIL
+275 QNYKAATRILIP
-287 LLQRGSEFN
+287 LLQRGSEFKH
-296 QSQKTLPGLQATEG
+296 SQQKLSGLQATEG
-310 IPGVYVKGISARP
+310 IPGVYVKGISALP
-323 GERIHLN
+323 GERIYLH

-337 KWVSSLIEGAD
+337 KWVTSLSAMEEGTD
-348 AIVNGQ
+348 VIVNGQ
-354 RLSHLPLK
+354 RLSQLPLK
-362 ERRALVGIASVHHH
+362 QRRALIGIASAHHH
-376 LSRGSVGRLVGL
+376 LSRGSVSRLVGL
-388 RVPDATAVEIE
+388 RVPDATVEEIE
-399 KALDNAGLKNTH
+399 QALEQVGLNNTG

-418 GQPLSAAQI
+418 GHPWSTSQI
-427 NRLKIASATL
+427 NKLKIASATL
-437 RTPPLLILEGIPP
+437 RTPPLLVLEGITP
-450 ENLQNYPGVIIST
+450 ENLLNYPGVIIST
-463 ELATGQDTGQA
+463 VQE
-474 AGQAAGQANPS
+474 NPS